1 MKKLIILVLLVSSMH
16 AFGQSAAFG
25 IKGGLNFGATGD
37 ITSITNE
44 SFDGDNEVGFHLG
57 AFARLKFA
65 GIFIQPELVYT
76 RLTTDYGKSSIDG
89 SADYKFSKIDIP
101 VLLGIDIVGPLSIKA
116 GPAFQLVLNNDLDVN
131 GSDVVND
138 PENTFTIGYQI
149 GVGVQL
155 GRLGLDL
162 RYENA
167 FSENDTTITSDL
179 TEAANNQQFA
189 AIDSRPS
196 QWILSLSY
204 QLKGSNK
211 K

>member
-57 AFARLKFA
+57 VFARLKFA
-65 GIFIQPELVYT
+65 GIFLQPELVYT
-76 RLTTDYGKSSIDG
+76 RLTTDYGKSING
-89 SADYKFSKIDIP
+89 GADYKFSKFDIP
-101 VLLGIDIVGPLSIKA
+101 VLLGIDVVGPLSIKA
-116 GPAFQLVLNNDLDVN
+116 GPAFQLVLNNDLD
-131 GSDVVND
+131 GFEVND
-138 PENTFTIGYQI
+138 PENTFTIGYQV
-149 GVGVQL
+149 GLGVQL

-162 RYENA
+162 RYESA
-167 FSENDTTITSDL
+167 FSENDTSITSGL
-179 TEAANNQQFA
+179 TEIANSQQLTT
-189 AIDSRPS
+189 IDSRPS